1 MAGSPPIAAPRLVG
15 RDRELAALRAFIHEG
30 IPRGDAVS
38 GSGVALVEG
47 EAGVGKSRLIRA
59 ALGPDRPDE
68 ARRPD
73 GPHSADQEHRPHV
86 LHAVCPPFREPLT
99 LGTIVDALR
108 QAVDTPQGLALTP
121 LAGALRPVFPEWTDL
136 LPPAPEPVAD
146 PLAARHRLLR
156 ALAELLVAL
165 GVRVLVVEDVHWA
178 DPATLEFLMFLAAR
192 PAAEVA
198 MVVSYRPE
206 DVPADSLLRRLAGR
220 AMLRIELA
228 PLDVADTARLISS
241 MLGGEPVSHR
251 FASFVHERTEGVPL
265 SVEEAVRLMH
275 ARADLV
281 RRGGR
286 WVRRRLTGIAVST
299 TVREAV
305 GERVDRLDPQARQLL
320 YAAAVLSA
328 PATEAVLTEVAG
340 LSEEDALDATLA
352 VLDSGLLVADERG
365 RLAYR
370 HELAARAVHDAIAV
384 PWRRRAHARAARLL
398 ESVEPQ
404 PLLRLARHHREAG
417 NTASWCQYAERAA
430 ERTLAAGDEDGAVA
444 LLLDLLLHAD
454 LAVPVVLRLV
464 RMIPLSSV
472 TDPARYRELARV
484 LQKGEGADT
493 AGDRAEALAL
503 SGEVL
508 FYLQEYDA
516 GRAALEAAIPGLVDR
531 PAEAA
536 RAMMLLARPRG
547 RGVPASMHRRWL
559 ERAAPLTHAL
569 APPDRLRLV
578 IASVT
583 ARLTLGDPAGWA
595 AAAEIPDA
603 PATPDLASLV
613 TAGQLNLGHAALTW
627 GRYADARARLDRAR
641 ILAEQHEHLLLHDMI
656 VTTRAHVDWFTGE
669 DWAGL
674 LPRVVALAGDPALQ
688 PLTRSE
694 ATVVIGQL
702 TAATGDAETAR
713 AQFAVAIELAEQAG
727 AVDHL
732 VEPMAATARLLLRS
746 GEVDE
751 ALRISGEAAEMIE
764 ETGLWLWAAELLPV
778 RLDALVAAGRST
790 EAERLLALYAAGI
803 PDDAPG
809 AAAALRLGEAIL
821 RPDPDAFAAAADAYA
836 IAARPYDALLAR
848 ERHATCLL
856 DRGPS
861 GLRSAGLALLAE
873 AAEGLGALGASADAA
888 RLRNTASTV
897 VGKTVAGKTSAEPRR
912 RGRPGYGDR
921 LSPREV
927 EVVRLVAAGQ
937 TNPQIAEALTLS
949 VKTVGGHIES
959 AMRKLR
965 VSSRT
970 ALAVAA
976 VEQDLLGP
984 A

>member
-1 MAGSPPIAAPRLVG
+1 MAGSHPIAAPRLVG
-15 RDRELAALRAFIHEG
+15 RDRELAALQAFIHG
-30 IPRGDAVS
+30 DAPRGEALG

-59 ALGPDRPDE
+59 ALPTYRPE
-68 ARRPD
+68 EEHGRYRQD
-73 GPHSADQEHRPHV
+73 GPRV

-108 QAVDTPQGLALTP
+108 QAVDTPQGLELTP
-121 LAGALRPVFPEWTDL
+121 LAGALRPVFPEWTDH

-146 PLAARHRLLR
+146 PSAARHRMLR
-156 ALAELLVAL
+156 ALAELLAAL

-178 DPATLEFLMFLAAR
+178 DPATLEFLVFLAAR

-198 MVVSYRPE
+198 LVVSYRPE
-206 DVPADSLLRRLAGR
+206 DVPPDSLLRRLSAR
-220 AMLRIELA
+220 ATLRLELA
-228 PLDVADTARLISS
+228 PLNIADTARLISS
-241 MLGGEPVSHR
+241 MLGGEPISHR

-275 ARADLV
+275 ARSDLV
-281 RRGGR
+281 RRDGR
-286 WVRRRLTGIAVST
+286 WVRRRLTGIAVSA
-299 TVREAV
+299 TVRDAV

-328 PATEAVLTEVAG
+328 SATEVVLTQVAG
-340 LSEEDALDATLA
+340 LSEEAALDATLA
-352 VLDSGLLVADERG
+352 AMDSGLLVADERG
-365 RLAYR
+365 RLAHR
-370 HELAARAVHDAIAV
+370 HELAARAVHDAIAI
-384 PWRRRAHARAARLL
+384 PWRRRAHARAAQLL

-417 NTASWCQYAERAA
+417 DVASWCQYAERAA
-430 ERTLAAGDEDGAVA
+430 ARTLAAGDEDGAVG
-444 LLLDLLLHAD
+444 LLLDLLLHAE
-454 LAVPVVLRLV
+454 LEVPVVLRLA

-472 TDPARYRELARV
+472 ADPARYRELARV
-484 LQKGEGADT
+484 LQKGEGADA

-516 GRAALEAAIPGLVDR
+516 GRAALEAAMPGLVDR

-547 RGVPASMHRRWL
+547 RGVPADAHRRWL

-583 ARLTLGDPAGWA
+583 ARLTLGDPVGWA

-627 GRYADARARLDRAR
+627 GRYADARARLERAR
-641 ILAEQHEHLLLHDMI
+641 TLAEQHEHLLLHDMI

-702 TAATGDAETAR
+702 TAATGDPAAAR

-732 VEPMAATARLLLRS
+732 VEPMAATARLLLRA
-746 GEVDE
+746 GEVGE
-751 ALRISGEAAEMIE
+751 AVRISGEAAEMIE
-764 ETGLWLWAAELLPV
+764 DKGLWLWAAELLPV
-778 RLDALVAAGRST
+778 RLDALLAAGRFVD
-790 EAERLLALYAAGI
+790 AERLLGEYAAGI
-803 PDDAPG
+803 PDDAP
-809 AAAALRLGEAIL
+809 AQAAALRLGEAIL

-848 ERHATCLL
+848 ERQALCLL
-856 DRGPS
+856 DHQRV
-861 GLRSAGLALLAE
+861 ALLAE
-873 AAEGLGALGASADAA
+873 TAEGLRALGASTDAA
-888 RLRNTASTV
+888 RLRETASAVTR
-897 VGKTVAGKTSAEPRR
+897 KTPVEPRR

-976 VEQDLLGP
+976 VERDLLGP